1 MQANAPPLEPS
12 VYVAPLGCTLTGA
25 SISISDYLHAKLV
38 REALDG
44 PLTDCEPSD
53 SQGEPP
59 ELPPGRLQQP
69 PRLPEPPSSALPATA
84 PLSRHE
90 KEKVRKKDRRNKK
103 RSIQQ
108 AAAGSGPGLK
118 QVAKKAPVLRQ
129 LQSPWSCPSAWAW
142 ACGLRS
148 QAGLEEKPPACQG
161 EYTAVGELI
170 GEYGMTCFPWDG
182 RQTHPLLDRERR
194 IIGVLVG
201 QPRGQGWEAAKGEAF
216 DALRVA
222 AGQMS
227 LTGKE
232 PGYLAHQGDNE
243 AVLERLME
251 VPSIQRICSF
261 GSSAFQI
268 YGARNFG
275 YMVATLEELRASR
288 DLCQD
293 EGLRLRRPYDSKGWC
308 SITPLGSF
316 NPKEGGHIILWDFG
330 LVIEF
335 PPGSTVLIPSAL
347 ITHSNTPLQA
357 GETRFCLIQYA
368 AGGLFR
374 WVENGFQTQGDRL
387 ANASEEQRRA
397 FLAKQNTRWSNAVGM
412 FTTLDELNCPAA
424 HAAT

>member
-1 MQANAPPLEPS
+1 MVS
-12 VYVAPLGCTLTGA
+12 FFSGC
-25 SISISDYLHAKLV
+25 SI
-38 REALDG
+38 
-44 PLTDCEPSD
+44 
-53 SQGEPP
+53 
-59 ELPPGRLQQP
+59 
-69 PRLPEPPSSALPATA
+69 ALP
-84 PLSRHE
+84 
-90 KEKVRKKDRRNKK
+90 
-103 RSIQQ
+103 
-108 AAAGSGPGLK
+108 
-118 QVAKKAPVLRQ
+118 
-129 LQSPWSCPSAWAW
+129 
-142 ACGLRS
+142 
-148 QAGLEEKPPACQG
+148 
-161 EYTAVGELI
+161 
-170 GEYGMTCFPWDG
+170 

-227 LTGKE
+227 LTGKVSSHRRGTFPCVAHGISFGGGQEE

-293 EGLRLRRPYDSKGWC
+293 EGLRLRRPYDSKVGAFPCRTFNLGEQSVSFPHTDDGNLAQGWC